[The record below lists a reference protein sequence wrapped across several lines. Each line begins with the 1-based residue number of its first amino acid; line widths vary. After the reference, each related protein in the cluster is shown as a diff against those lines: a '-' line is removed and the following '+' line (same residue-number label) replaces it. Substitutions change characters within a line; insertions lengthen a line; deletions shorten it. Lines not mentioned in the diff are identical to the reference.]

1 MTHYRH
7 TDPDQ
12 LQQRLSFTLPK
23 LLSYGILGFTATHFY
38 GYLVVT
44 QPWFSSI
51 HYGIWAIAL
60 AVLAL
65 IGLKCWQSYR
75 AGQPMLDPATA
86 KLLILV
92 VTLLIALTVG
102 GSLAFYHL
110 ASL

>member
-12 LQQRLSFTLPK
+12 LHQHLSFSFPR
-23 LLSYGILGFTATHFY
+23 LLSYGLLGFTATHFY
-38 GYLVVT
+38 GYLLVT
-44 QPWFSSI
+44 QPWFAPI

-65 IGLKCWQSYR
+65 IWLKCWQSHR

-86 KLLILV
+86 KLLV
-92 VTLLIALTVG
+92 VFVTLLIASTVG
-102 GSLAFYHL
+102 GFLALSHL
-110 ASL
+110 G